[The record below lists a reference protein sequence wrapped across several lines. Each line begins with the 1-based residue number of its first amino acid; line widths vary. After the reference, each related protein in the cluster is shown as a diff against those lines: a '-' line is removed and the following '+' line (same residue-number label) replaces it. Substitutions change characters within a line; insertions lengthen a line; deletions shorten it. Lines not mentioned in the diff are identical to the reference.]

1 MAVTTT
7 VGWHTVV
14 AACLTTGRA
23 SLPSVTLC
31 KRNRGWVL
39 PSSLPLV
46 ATHLR
51 VPGVFIYNDE
61 MDMMGRLTNT
71 ASTTTTATDSFSS
84 S

>member
-1 MAVTTT
+1 MAVTTR

-14 AACLTTGRA
+14 AAYLTTSRA

-71 ASTTTTATDSFSS
+71 ASTTTATDSFSS

>member
-1 MAVTTT
+1 M
-7 VGWHTVV
+7 V
-14 AACLTTGRA
+14 AAYLTTGRA

-39 PSSLPLV
+39 PSCLPLV
-46 ATHLR
+46 VTHLR

-71 ASTTTTATDSFSS
+71 TSITTTTAATDSFSS